1 MLAIQYPWRYVSV
14 FEELCDFH
22 VIDVPQ
28 WMRDSGSLRGPWTG
42 KDIWTDHSQNIC
54 SDWMGE
60 TQGIILPSFNEPGRH
75 LLNQDRLKVDNKL
88 NVSLWIGDRSHLK
101 LLKEIAD
108 VVALHWKAEAA
119 GGPAI
124 GHRSGVI
131 AAEEAHLFHAYEFCN
146 LDELRRMPY
155 RSLHTSVPITA
166 ALLGIDLRLR
176 DRRPKNLP
184 PFSYGLTL
192 NDAQLEVAYNNC
204 VAIKEAMQ
212 YARRNLTTHTR

>member
-1 MLAIQYPWRYVSV
+1 MLAIQYPWRYARV

-22 VIDVPQ
+22 VIQCSAITDTPILKGDKPV
-28 WMRDSGSLRGPWTG
+28 WADLSDRDEAKSFGPG
-42 KDIWTDHSQNIC
+42 VK
-54 SDWMGE
+54 
-60 TQGIILPSFNEPGRH
+60 GIILPAFDEPGKH
-75 LLNQDRLKVDNKL
+75 LLNQDRLKVPGVL
-88 NVSLWIGDRSHLK
+88 NISLWIGDRSHLK
-101 LLKEIAD
+101 LLKEITD

-184 PFSYGLTL
+184 PFSYDLTL

-204 VAIKEAMQ
+204 VAIKEAMD
-212 YARRNLTTHTR
+212 YARNHRA